1 MAWMYSIGVLMSNI
15 GVTNGQIV
23 KNCQWVSYMMLLVI
37 LCFVGMDFIGLAMA
51 GLFGVDD
58 RY

>member
-1 MAWMYSIGVLMSNI
+1 MYSIGVLMSNI